1 MPVFAYQA
9 LTRTGTERAGQ
20 LQAENLNSA
29 AQALRTEGLRVLK
42 IAEKRRSGFLGQD
55 NFKDWYATQR
65 SVSNDTLIFFY
76 RQMAFML
83 KAGLAVAEC
92 LELASTQ
99 IDSPRLN
106 FAVRKMYRDIQAG
119 KSLSDALRKH
129 KDVFS
134 DIAINLVVA
143 GENTGE
149 LDVIMERL
157 AIHLEKKSQLR
168 KQMINAMIYPAVVV
182 IAAIGVATFMVVAI
196 IPKFAEFLLR
206 QGKPLPASTQ
216 ALIDGAAFLRDN
228 GLFIIG
234 GAIVAI
240 IFIIVVYKT
249 YRGRRLIDRLLL
261 SMPVFG
267 KMIIYGSMAQMNWAM
282 SILLRSGITIFDALK
297 ITADLIANKIYSDK
311 MKHAS
316 ERVFA
321 GRDLS
326 SSVEHPKMPPL
337 VTQMIAIGER
347 TGSLDQILQ
356 ELGVYYQSLLEIAIK
371 RLSAMI
377 EPAMILV
384 IGGMV
389 GFVYYAFFQAL
400 FALAGGGG

>member
-20 LQAENLNSA
+20 LHADNLNAA

-42 IAEKRRSGFLGQD
+42 INEKKRRGFLGQD
-55 NFKDWYATQR
+55 TFADWYATQR
-65 SVSNDTLIFFY
+65 SVSNDSLIFFY

-83 KAGLAVAEC
+83 RAGLAVAEC
-92 LELASTQ
+92 LELASNQ
-99 IDSPRLN
+99 ITSPRLN
-106 FAVRKMYRDIQAG
+106 LAIRKMHRDIQAG
-119 KSLSDALRKH
+119 KSLSVALKKH
-129 KDVFS
+129 NDVFS

-168 KQMINAMIYPAVVV
+168 KQMINAMIYPVVVV

-196 IPKFAEFLLR
+196 IPKFATFLER
-206 QGKPLPASTQ
+206 QNRPLPASTQ
-216 ALIDGAAFLRDN
+216 SLIDGAAYLREN

-234 GAIVAI
+234 TAIVTTI
-240 IFIIVVYKT
+240 LLFIIYKT
-249 YRGRRLIDRLLL
+249 YKGRRLIDRILL
-261 SMPVFG
+261 SFPVFG
-267 KMIIYGSMAQMNWAM
+267 PMIVYGSMAQMNWAM
-282 SILLRSGITIFDALK
+282 SILLRSGVTIFEGLK
-297 ITADLIANKIYSDK
+297 ITSDLIANKIYADTMRSASD
-311 MKHAS
+311 
-316 ERVFA
+316 RVFA
-321 GRDLS
+321 GRDLAS
-326 SSVEHPKMPPL
+326 SIEHRKMPPL

-377 EPAMILV
+377 EPAMILL

-400 FALAGGGG
+400 FALAGGGR

>member
-9 LTRTGTERAGQ
+9 LTRSGTERAGQ
-20 LQAENLNSA
+20 LHAENLNSA

-42 IAEKRRSGFLGQD
+42 IAEKRRGGFLGQD

-228 GLFIIG
+228 GLFIVS
-234 GAIVAI
+234 GAIVTI
-240 IFIIVVYKT
+240 IFMIVVYKT
-249 YRGRRLIDRLLL
+249 YKGRRLIDRLLL

-267 KMIIYGSMAQMNWAM
+267 KMIIYGSMAQINWAM

-321 GRDLS
+321 GRDLA

>member
-65 SVSNDTLIFFY
+65 SVSNEALIFFY

-92 LELASTQ
+92 LELAATQ

-106 FAVRKMYRDIQAG
+106 FTVRKLYRDIQAG

-228 GLFIIG
+228 GLFIIA
-234 GAIVAI
+234 GAIITI

-249 YRGRRLIDRLLL
+249 YKGRRLIDWLLL

-297 ITADLIANKIYSDK
+297 ITADLIANKTYSDK

-321 GRDLS
+321 GRDLA

>member
-1 MPVFAYQA
+1 MPVFSYQA

-20 LQAENLNSA
+20 LQAENLNA
-29 AQALRTEGLRVLK
+29 AAHSLRTEGLRVLK
-42 IAEKRRSGFLGQD
+42 ISEKSQRGFLGQD
-55 NFKDWYATQR
+55 NFQDWYATQR

-92 LELASTQ
+92 LELASSQ
-99 IDSPRLN
+99 IDNPRLN
-106 FAVRKMYRDIQAG
+106 FCVRKMHRDIQAG
-119 KSLSDALRKH
+119 KSLSEALKKH

-206 QGKPLPASTQ
+206 QGKPLPRSTQ
-216 ALIDGAAFLRDN
+216 TLIDGAAFLRDN

-234 GAIVAI
+234 GAITLI
-240 IFIIVVYKT
+240 ILIMVT
-249 YRGRRLIDRLLL
+249 YRTYKGRRLIDRLLL
-261 SMPVFG
+261 SVPVFG
-267 KMIIYGSMAQMNWAM
+267 KMIIYGSMAQVNWAM
-282 SILLRSGITIFDALK
+282 SILLRSGITIFEALK
-297 ITADLIANKIYSDK
+297 ITSGLLANRIYSDK
-311 MKHAS
+311 MMHAS

-321 GRDLS
+321 GRDLA
-326 SSVEHPKMPPL
+326 SSVEHPKLPPL

-377 EPAMILV
+377 EPAMILF

>member
-249 YRGRRLIDRLLL
+249 YKGRRLIDRLLL

-321 GRDLS
+321 GRDLA